1 MPESGTPSLSPESQ
15 PSWPPASGSYP
26 PPPPYP
32 YSYPAPGQYPSY
44 PPPGVANAPRNG
56 AGIAALIVAIAGIVT
71 ALSVIGGV
79 ALGLAA
85 VVLGL
90 IGRGRA
96 KRGEA
101 DNGGVALAG
110 IVLGALAVVA
120 GIGCIFVYVG
130 IWRTAGAGDY
140 VACMSKAGSDTD
152 AQEQCTDRF
161 REHFENTFGSG
172 TDAPPM
178 VQEESDSALMPA

>member
-1 MPESGTPSLSPESQ
+1 MPESGMPSLSPEPQ
-15 PSWPPASGSYP
+15 QSWPSPGPSYP
-26 PPPPYP
+26 PPPGYPYP
-32 YSYPAPGQYPSY
+32 YPAPGQYPGY
-44 PPPGVANAPRNG
+44 PPPAAPPALRNG

-85 VVLGL
+85 IVLGI
-90 IGRGRA
+90 IGRGRV

-110 IVLGALAVVA
+110 IVLGALAVIA

-152 AQEQCTDRF
+152 AQQQCTERF

-172 TDAPPM
+172 PDAPM

>member
-1 MPESGTPSLSPESQ
+1 MPESGTSSLSPESQ
-15 PSWPPASGSYP
+15 PSWPPTSGGYP
-26 PPPPYP
+26 PPAYPYP
-32 YSYPAPGQYPSY
+32 YPSPGQYPGY
-44 PPPGVANAPRNG
+44 PPPGVHQAPRNG
-56 AGIAALIVAIAGIVT
+56 AGIAALIVAVAGIVT

-90 IGRGRA
+90 IGRGRV

-130 IWRTAGAGDY
+130 IWRTAGGGDY
-140 VACMSKAGSDTD
+140 VECMTKAGSDAG
-152 AQEQCTDRF
+152 AQQQCTDRF

-172 TDAPPM
+172 GGDTPM
-178 VQEESDSALMPA
+178 VQEESESALMPA

>member
-1 MPESGTPSLSPESQ
+1 MPESGMPSLSPESQ
-15 PSWPPASGSYP
+15 QSWPSPGPSYP
-26 PPPPYP
+26 PPPNYPYP
-32 YSYPAPGQYPSY
+32 YPAPGQYPGY
-44 PPPGVANAPRNG
+44 PPPAAPQVLKNG
-56 AGIAALIVAIAGIVT
+56 AGIAALVVAIAGIVT

-79 ALGLAA
+79 GLGLAA
-85 VVLGL
+85 VVLGI

-101 DNGGVALAG
+101 DNGGLALAG
-110 IVLGALAVVA
+110 IVLGALAVIA

-152 AQEQCTDRF
+152 AQQQCTERF

-172 TDAPPM
+172 ADAPM

>member
-15 PSWPPASGSYP
+15 PSVDSYP
-26 PPPPYP
+26 SPGYLYP
-32 YSYPAPGQYPSY
+32 YSAPGQYPGY
-44 PPPGVANAPRNG
+44 PPPGAPPALRNG

-79 ALGLAA
+79 ALGLVAM
-85 VVLGL
+85 VLGI

-120 GIGCIFVYVG
+120 GIGCIFIYVG
-130 IWRTAGAGDY
+130 IWRTAGGGDY
-140 VACMSKAGSDTD
+140 VACMTKAGSNTA
-152 AQEQCTDRF
+152 AQQQCTERF
-161 REHFENTFGSG
+161 KEHFENTFGSG
-172 TDAPPM
+172 ADAPM
-178 VQEESDSALMPA
+178 VQEESDTGLMPA

>member
-1 MPESGTPSLSPESQ
+1 VPQVLK
-15 PSWPPASGSYP
+15 
-26 PPPPYP
+26 
-32 YSYPAPGQYPSY
+32 
-44 PPPGVANAPRNG
+44 NG
-56 AGIAALIVAIAGIVT
+56 AGIAALVVAIAGIVT

-79 ALGLAA
+79 GLGLAA
-85 VVLGL
+85 VVLGI

-110 IVLGALAVVA
+110 IVLGALAVIA

-140 VACMSKAGSDTD
+140 VACMSEAGSDTD
-152 AQEQCTDRF
+152 AQQQCTERF
-161 REHFENTFGSG
+161 RESFENTFGSG
-172 TDAPPM
+172 ADAPPM

>member
-15 PSWPPASGSYP
+15 PSWPPPGGSYP
-26 PPPPYP
+26 PPAYPYP
-32 YSYPAPGQYPSY
+32 YPAPGQYPGY
-44 PPPGVANAPRNG
+44 PPAGLTNAPRNG
-56 AGIAALIVAIAGIVT
+56 AGIAALVVAIAGIVT

-79 ALGLAA
+79 GLGLAA

-140 VACMSKAGSDTD
+140 VECMTKAGSDAG
-152 AQEQCTDRF
+152 AQQQCTDRF

-172 TDAPPM
+172 ADAPM

>member
-1 MPESGTPSLSPESQ
+1 MPESGTPSLSPEPQ
-15 PSWPPASGSYP
+15 QSWPPASGNYP
-26 PPPPYP
+26 PPAYPYP
-32 YSYPAPGQYPSY
+32 YPAPGQYPGY

-130 IWRTAGAGDY
+130 IWRTAGGGDY
-140 VACMSKAGSDTD
+140 VACMSKAGSDVD
-152 AQEQCTDRF
+152 AQQQCTERF
-161 REHFENTFGSG
+161 RDHFENTFGSG
-172 TDAPPM
+172 ADAPR